1 VAEVR
6 AGLLAVAALVVALAT
21 SAVAQSPA
29 LAAGAA
35 DPALVAEGEGRWEDA
50 LRLHHEVLAGD
61 PGRADLW
68 VRVSDI
74 EARLGRTDEAVAA
87 LQAAAAAEPA
97 DAALQARLSQAL
109 AAGDDAAGALRAI
122 ERAIALRP
130 DDAAHL
136 RAGGQLASWTGDY
149 ETGARFYERLLA
161 LEPGDASIR
170 LDLARLRAWSG
181 AASASADAYR
191 RYLEQQPDAPEAW
204 LELAT
209 VESWQGDFSSAL
221 EALDQYRA
229 RFGDS
234 RDHAVVL
241 ARVLAGAGRPSRAVD
256 VLAPVWRQDP
266 NDYSVN
272 VARTLALAMRRSVGD
287 AYGALSSVRAAQ
299 PSSDETRTV
308 ERVVRARLGSS
319 VGPEFT
325 FYTDSDDLEIVG
337 ASPSAS
343 VMLRHGTELS
353 AGYARLELRAPEAG
367 GLGTS
372 GGRATHEYTWGG
384 VAQSLGGL
392 TLSGRLGEARA
403 DGRRLTQY
411 EIGAAWCAA
420 DWLEMDAGRRYGFV
434 GISPRTVAL
443 GLTEHEDRVGATW
456 TPTIRT
462 AVAVDATHQRLS
474 DGNRRWSVRI
484 SPRRAFVRSQRL
496 NLDLGVSAYRMGT
509 DLNLDNGYYDP
520 ERYEAYE
527 GTIHPYLKFSDDVGL
542 GIALALG
549 VQREGARPFRFGG
562 GASAEASFGIYRA
575 WTLRVGASTTH
586 NTRQD
591 SGAFGGFSSSVVL
604 LRRF

>member
-1 VAEVR
+1 VR
-6 AGLLAVAALVVALAT
+6 KTLPVAAALCLW
-21 SAVAQSPA
+21 

-35 DPALVAEGEGRWEDA
+35 AQSVAVEGATDRALVAEGEGRWEDA
-50 LRLHHEVLAGD
+50 LAMHREALAAD

-74 EARLGRTDEAVAA
+74 EARLGRTGEAVSALERAVAA
-87 LQAAAAAEPA
+87 TPG
-97 DAALQARLSQAL
+97 DATLQARLSQAL
-109 AAGDDAAGALRAI
+109 AAADDADGALHAI

-130 DDAAHL
+130 DDPAYL

-149 ETGARFYERLLA
+149 GTAAGFYQRLLVVQ
-161 LEPGDASIR
+161 PGEASTL
-170 LDLARLRAWSG
+170 LDIARLRSWSG
-181 AASASADAYR
+181 SSAAAVEAYR
-191 RYLEQQPDAPEAW
+191 RYLERQPDSPDAW

-209 VESWQGDFSSAL
+209 VESWEGDYSSAL

-234 RDHAVVL
+234 KDHAVVL

-256 VLAPVWRQDP
+256 VLTPVWRQDP
-266 NDYSVN
+266 DDYSVN
-272 VARTLALAMRRSVGD
+272 VARTLALAMRRSVGE

-299 PSSDETRTV
+299 PTSDETRTV
-308 ERVVRARLGSS
+308 ERLVRTELGSS
-319 VGPEFT
+319 VGPGFT

-337 ASPSAS
+337 VSPSAA

-353 AGYARLELRAPEAG
+353 AGYARLELRAPVAS
-367 GLGTS
+367 GLGAT
-372 GGRATHEYTWGG
+372 GGRVTHDETWGG
-384 VAQSLGGL
+384 VAQTVKGL
-392 TLSGRLGEARA
+392 TVSGRIGEARA

-411 EIGAAWCAA
+411 DVGAAWRAA
-420 DWLEMDAGRRYGFV
+420 DWLELDAGRRYGFLT
-434 GISPRTVAL
+434 ISPRTVAL
-443 GLTEHEDRVGATW
+443 GLTAHEDRAGATW

-462 AVAVDATHQRLS
+462 AVAVDATHQRFS

-496 NLDLGVSAYRMGT
+496 NLDLGVSAYRMET

-520 ERYEAYE
+520 SRYEAYE
-527 GTIHPYLKFSDDVGL
+527 GTIQPYLKLSDDVGV

-549 VQREGARPFRFGG
+549 VQREASRPFRFGG
-562 GASAEASFGIYRA
+562 GASAEATFGIYRA
-575 WTLRVGASTTH
+575 WMLRVGASATH

-591 SGAFGGFSSSVVL
+591 SGAFGGLSSSVVL